1 MITTGCPKPTYM
13 ASAVTSLNPC
23 PSEFGQIQ
31 KFIFWRRGN
40 KIASIATALIA
51 TTWTTLL
58 TATGNTKAIVT
69 SFVVGK
75 VTPGEA
81 RESGGGNES
90 IDGIP
95 TVVGLNPSVFEGYIK
110 QQKQDVIKSLKKLA
124 AETLDV
130 LLINEN
136 GAFKYLDTQYNGV
149 GTGVYGIPVNGLSI
163 GDLEFGDFDGED
175 RNKIKFYMPANWS
188 DNSEISAD
196 TAFALTLVN
205 S

>member
-1 MITTGCPKPTYM
+1 MITNCCPKPTYL
-13 ASAVTSLNPC
+13 ASAVTTLYPC
-23 PSEFGQIQ
+23 KAEFGQIQ
-31 KFIFWRRGN
+31 KLIFWRRGN

-58 TATGNTKAIVT
+58 TATGNTKALVVG
-69 SFVVGK
+69 FVVGK

-95 TVVGLNPSVFEGYIK
+95 EVVGLNPAVFEGNLIQRDQDEIK
-110 QQKQDVIKSLKKLA
+110 ALKKLMCEA
-124 AETLDV
+124 LDV
-130 LLINEN
+130 LFINEN
-136 GAFKYLDTQYNGV
+136 GAIGYLDTQFAGT
-149 GTGVYGIPVNGLSI
+149 GTGVYGVPVAGLSV
-163 GDLEFGDFDGED
+163 GDLEFGDFDGRD
-175 RNKIKFYMPANWS
+175 QNKIKFMMPANWS
-188 DNSEISAD
+188 DNFEKSAD